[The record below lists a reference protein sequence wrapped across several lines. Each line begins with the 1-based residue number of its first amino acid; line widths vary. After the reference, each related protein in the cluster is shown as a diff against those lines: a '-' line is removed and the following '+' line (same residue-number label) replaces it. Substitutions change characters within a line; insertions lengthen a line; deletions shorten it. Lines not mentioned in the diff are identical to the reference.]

1 MQTRGPSAVQI
12 LVALGFALSCFG
24 LLLFLWLA
32 FGGPVPL
39 KPEGYRITVPFKEAT
54 QLAVESDVRISGV
67 SVGKVKEVELGDT
80 GRAEATLE
88 IDDEFAP
95 LPTDTRA
102 TLRSKTLLGETYVE
116 LTPGGP
122 NSAPLGSAF
131 DAAAGSS
138 DAEADAVETI
148 PEGGSLPEAQVS
160 GQVQLDEILRTFD
173 DATRE
178 SFQLWMQEAAVAF
191 KGRAVD
197 LSAAIATLDPFAE
210 EARQVLAVLDRQRL
224 AVRQLVRDGGEVF
237 EALSERQGQLRSL
250 IENTNSVFSTTAA
263 RNRELQEL
271 FIVLPTFQREARLT
285 LDRLDEFST
294 EADPLVRQLR
304 PAARELSPTLVAAGD
319 LAPELE
325 GFFEALAPAI
335 RLSREGLPALRRT
348 LGDELPPVLGDLEP
362 FLNNLTPIV
371 KGAKLFRHEL
381 TAFLANSTAA
391 TNAVGPGTEG
401 PIHYLRTTSPLNP
414 ESLAAYPQRLSTNR
428 TNPYVKPLGYEKLA
442 GRGIESFETRQCGGG
457 GLEVTLTNEGEG
469 GFSIDP
475 DLFGRLEEFAFGG
488 VTDSAAVP
496 APPCTPQGP
505 YRSIGG
511 SFRELSQYLHV
522 REDP

>member
-1 MQTRGPSAVQI
+1 MQTRGPSVIQI

-67 SVGKVKEVELGDT
+67 SVGKVKELELGDD

-88 IDDEFAP
+88 IDDDFAP
-95 LPTDTRA
+95 LPTDTQA

-122 NSAPLGSAF
+122 NEAPLGAALA
-131 DAAAGSS
+131 AAAGGS

-148 PEGGSLPEAQVS
+148 PEGGSLPEGQVS

-173 DATRE
+173 DPTRE

-210 EARQVLAVLDRQRL
+210 EAQQVLTVLDTQRR
-224 AVRQLVRDGGEVF
+224 AVRELVRNGGEVF
-237 EALSERQGQLRSL
+237 DALSERQGQLRSL
-250 IENTNSVFSTTAA
+250 IENTNSVFATTAA
-263 RNRELQEL
+263 RNRELQDL
-271 FIVLPTFQREARLT
+271 FVVLPTFQREARLT
-285 LDRLDEFST
+285 LERLDQFST

-304 PAARELSPTLVAAGD
+304 PAARELSPTLIAAGD
-319 LAPELE
+319 LAPELQ

-335 RLSREGLPALRRT
+335 RLSRDGLPALRRL
-348 LGDELPPVLGDLEP
+348 LGEDLPPVLGELEP
-362 FLNNLTPIV
+362 FLNNLTPIIE
-371 KGAKLFRHEL
+371 AARLYRHEL
-381 TAFLANSTAA
+381 TAFLGNATAA
-391 TNAVGPGTEG
+391 TNAVGAGVEG
-401 PIHYLRTTSPLNP
+401 PVHYLRTTSPLNP

-428 TNPYVKPLGYEKLA
+428 ANPYVKPLGYAKLA

-457 GLEVTLTNEGEG
+457 GLQVTLTNLGAG
-469 GFSIDP
+469 GFSLDP
-475 DLFGRLEEFAFGG
+475 DLFGRLQEFAFGE
-488 VTDSAAVP
+488 VTDSGEVP
-496 APPCTPQGP
+496 APPCIQQGP
-505 YRSIGG
+505 FRSIGG
-511 SFRELSQYLHV
+511 SFRELSRYLHV